1 MDGSIPRRRF
11 LMNAGAASTAAAVA
25 LSPGRPRAAEQ
36 LAEDAP
42 AKAATPPVAAAA
54 PDASKFVV
62 LHQIVKAGHDRMNPK
77 AWNYLMGA
85 ADTETT
91 MRRNRQAL
99 DSIAF
104 KPRQLRGIGEVDMSG
119 KLLGQKMRI
128 PVLLSGLGSVGL
140 MDPGGGATVARAASK
155 FGVPIGVSSVAKPGI
170 EEIGAA
176 GPCPKI
182 LQLYVRG
189 DDAWID
195 HMAERATQAG
205 YTSFGFTIDSAHF
218 SRRERDIIT
227 GGQNAELSDTPDPYL
242 STLNWDVIKRFKDR
256 HKDMKVALKG
266 IVTGED
272 ADLACKAGI
281 SVVWVSTHGGR
292 QLDHGRGAIEALP
305 EIVKA
310 VKGRA
315 EIIVDSG
322 FSRGSDVVKGIALGA
337 TAVGVGR
344 LYAYGLGAAGEAGVV
359 RVLEILEKEIAA
371 CMANLGAKNLA
382 ALNKSYLA
390 PATPVNFPTMFSA
403 FPLLEPLAEKTA

>member
-1 MDGSIPRRRF
+1 MDGSIPRRSF
-11 LMNAGAASTAAAVA
+11 LMSAGAATTAAVA
-25 LSPGRPRAAEQ
+25 LSPTKPQAAER
-36 LAEDAP
+36 LADDSAQP
-42 AKAATPPVAAAA
+42 PAATAIASA

-62 LHQIVKAGHDRMNPK
+62 LHQIVKAAHDRMSAR

-104 KPRQLRGIGEVDMSG
+104 KPRQLRGVGKLDLSG
-119 KLLGQKMRI
+119 KLLGQTMRI
-128 PVLLSGLGSVGL
+128 PVLLSGVGSVGI

-155 FGVPIGVSSVAKPGI
+155 FGVPIGVSSEAKPGL

-182 LQLYVRG
+182 YQLYVRG
-189 DDAWID
+189 DEAWID
-195 HMAERATQAG
+195 HVAERAIKAG
-205 YTSFGFTIDSAHF
+205 YSAFGFTVDSAYF

-227 GGQNAELSDTPDPYL
+227 GGQNAGLSDAPDPYL
-242 STLNWDVIKRFKDR
+242 STVNWDIIKRFKDR
-256 HKDMKVALKG
+256 HKDVKVALKG
-266 IVTGED
+266 ILTGED
-272 ADLACKAGI
+272 ADLACKAGV

-305 EIVKA
+305 EVVKA

-322 FSRGSDVVKGIALGA
+322 FSRGSDIVKGMALGA
-337 TAVGVGR
+337 NAVGIGR
-344 LYAYGLGAAGEAGVV
+344 LYCYGLGAAGEGGVT

-382 ALNKSYLA
+382 GLNRSFLA
-390 PATPVNFPTMFSA
+390 PAMPVNFPTMFSA
-403 FPLLEPLAEKTA
+403 FPMLEPLAEKTA

>member
-1 MDGSIPRRRF
+1 MDGNIPRRSF
-11 LMNAGAASTAAAVA
+11 LMSASAATTAAVA
-25 LSPGRPRAAEQ
+25 LSPTKPQAAER
-36 LAEDAP
+36 LADNGAP
-42 AKAATPPVAAAA
+42 TSQAAATASA
-54 PDASKFVV
+54 PDASNFVV
-62 LHQIVKAGHDRMNPK
+62 LHQIVKAGHDRMSTR

-104 KPRQLRGIGEVDMSG
+104 KPRQLRGVGKLDLSG
-119 KLLGQKMRI
+119 KLLGQTMRI
-128 PVLLSGLGSVGL
+128 PVLLSGVGSVGI

-155 FGVPIGVSSVAKPGI
+155 FGVPIGVSSEAKPGL

-182 LQLYVRG
+182 YQLYVRG
-189 DDAWID
+189 DEAWID
-195 HMAERATQAG
+195 HVAERAIKAG
-205 YTSFGFTIDSAHF
+205 YTAFGFTIDSAYF

-227 GGQNAELSDTPDPYL
+227 GGQNAGLSDVPDPYL
-242 STLNWDVIKRFKDR
+242 STVNWDIVKRFKDR
-256 HKDMKVALKG
+256 HKDVKVALKG
-266 IVTGED
+266 IMTGED
-272 ADLACKAGI
+272 ADLACKAGV

-305 EIVKA
+305 EVVKA

-322 FSRGSDVVKGIALGA
+322 FSRGSDIVKGMALGA
-337 TAVGVGR
+337 NAVGIGR
-344 LYAYGLGAAGEAGVV
+344 LYCYGLGAAGEAGVT

-382 ALNKSYLA
+382 ALNRAFLA
-390 PATPVNFPTMFSA
+390 PAMPVNFPTMFSA
-403 FPLLEPLAEKTA
+403 FPMLEPLTEKMA